1 MEKELILAVVNNDIS
16 YLEQLHFH
24 SIEHT
29 EVLSGKMMY
38 SLKYCDLTFCDNML
52 IKIAIYL
59 NSNLDIIKYLIHNIN
74 LDSKAHFQT
83 ILDSINN
90 NSRDITLYLIETYNN
105 LFINKYTKRTVHN
118 INQTSDIK
126 CELYNEYNAKV
137 HEFLFENFKFSQE
150 EFTKILES
158 NRNPMKYID
167 YKPFIKNGI
176 VLNNKLKT
184 KILSNALI
192 MEDISVIKYLMNEH
206 ALFDMITRDELIEK
220 CKKQWY
226 TNIYNDMYYGR
237 SRKID
242 INSDCDSDSEN
253 ENSNC
258 NCFKCSSSIYHY
270 LKQLE

>member
-1 MEKELILAVVNNDIS
+1 MTFS
-16 YLEQLHFH
+16 Y
-24 SIEHT
+24 
-29 EVLSGKMMY
+29 K
-38 SLKYCDLTFCDNML
+38 LKHCDLTFCDNML
-52 IKIAIYL
+52 INL

-90 NSRDITLYLIETYNN
+90 NNSRDITLYLIQTYNS
-105 LFINKYTKRTVHN
+105 LCINKYTKRT
-118 INQTSDIK
+118 ILRDMNQTSDIK

-158 NRNPMKYID
+158 KNPIKYLN
-167 YKPFIKNGI
+167 YEAFIKNGI

-192 MEDISVIKYLMNEH
+192 MEDISVIKYLINKQS
-206 ALFDMITRDELIEK
+206 LFDMITRDELIEE

-226 TNIYNDMYYGR
+226 TS
-237 SRKID
+237 SRTREVD
-242 INSDCDSDSEN
+242 INSDCEN
-253 ENSNC
+253 ESDTGLNC
-258 NCFKCSSSIYHY
+258 NCFKCSSPLS
-270 LKQLE
+270 K

>member
-1 MEKELILAVVNNDIS
+1 MEKELILAVVNNDIG
-16 YLEQLHFH
+16 YLEQLPND
-24 SIEHT
+24 ERT
-29 EVLSGKMMY
+29 EVLSDKKFKFN
-38 SLKYCDLTFCDNML
+38 LKQIDLTFCDNML

-90 NSRDITLYLIETYNN
+90 NNSRDITLYLIETYNS
-105 LFINKYTKRTVHN
+105 LFINKYTKKTVHN
-118 INQTSDIK
+118 TSDTSDIK
-126 CELYNEYNAKV
+126 CELYNEYTPKV
-137 HEFLFENFKFSQE
+137 HEFLFENLKFSQE

-158 NRNPMKYID
+158 NRNPMRYID

-176 VLNNKLKT
+176 VLNNELKT

-192 MEDISVIKYLMNEH
+192 MEDISVIKYLINEH

-226 TNIYNDMYYGR
+226 TNKYNDMYYGR
-237 SRKID
+237 TREVD
-242 INSDCDSDSEN
+242 INSDCDSEN